1 MAVVVVVAAV
11 VAVVAAAVAAAV
23 VAAVAAAAV
32 AADNDVATLN
42 RTELMEARRQLRRP
56 AMVELLLL
64 LPMAQLRLLR
74 FRVQ

>member
-1 MAVVVVVAAV
+1 MAVAAV
-11 VAVVAAAVAAAV
+11 A

-64 LPMAQLRLLR
+64 PTAQLRLLR